1 MAGERRTG
9 FRFLSFFRCCSK
21 LPPLELERAGPEASD
36 EAAETGP
43 TPETEGQLHD
53 VSSSNHEPS
62 TVEADGAVPET
73 EGPLNDTSVAEQQPE
88 AASAAAS
95 RGRSTWKGK
104 GKGGYQDGYGA
115 SRSRA
120 ASLDRGRGRGQCHY
134 GFHCTRVDCWFQH
147 PVGRAIDGW
156 RRAASVDRGKA
167 RGKGH
172 CFDGF
177 ECTRSICRFEH
188 PTGRRRDLMPATS
201 DQRGESSRH
210 RSSRDR
216 EEVVARMDLNPD
228 YCKQLKDGM
237 LYHLSF
243 FLRRYQLLGRI
254 SEQQLEL
261 FSRSAWISRDLT
273 TLQEEIQVELA
284 RLSSLRVE
292 LTEQLLVP
300 ETLLARFMGPGG
312 INLQFLRRTL
322 GVEILVESE
331 QPGASFLRLCGAPDV
346 LETARS
352 ALENHLISFSST
364 QLPFAEV
371 EQAILRE
378 RSQTVHVF
386 VDNSNICIG
395 CQLLPNGFR
404 DFQQRI
410 SIRGFTSMVQG
421 VRKLSRRVVMGS
433 RPSSQRFWAAWKREG
448 YEVCTAHRDP
458 RNREEFVDGRLVGE
472 ALMHV
477 LQPENSGSS
486 QVLVLATGDG
496 NLEGQAPNTAGANF
510 QNLVRTIARRDGWTV
525 EVWCWRSSCHSCY
538 KRMARN
544 GQIRLY
550 FLDGLRKE
558 VTMTAGS
565 KAAPSPSATA
575 GSVVSN
581 EGLEEHQD
589 TCVQCLMA
597 EATHAFNPC
606 NHRILCREC
615 AMETRPHWNTCPLG
629 LCFLCRCPWDDITAS
644 DQTIAI

>member
-1 MAGERRTG
+1 
-9 FRFLSFFRCCSK
+9 
-21 LPPLELERAGPEASD
+21 
-36 EAAETGP
+36 
-43 TPETEGQLHD
+43 
-53 VSSSNHEPS
+53 
-62 TVEADGAVPET
+62 
-73 EGPLNDTSVAEQQPE
+73 
-88 AASAAAS
+88 
-95 RGRSTWKGK
+95 
-104 GKGGYQDGYGA
+104 
-115 SRSRA
+115 
-120 ASLDRGRGRGQCHY
+120 
-134 GFHCTRVDCWFQH
+134 
-147 PVGRAIDGW
+147 
-156 RRAASVDRGKA
+156 
-167 RGKGH
+167 
-172 CFDGF
+172 
-177 ECTRSICRFEH
+177 
-188 PTGRRRDLMPATS
+188 MPATS
-201 DQRGESSRH
+201 QRESSRH
-210 RSSRDR
+210 RSVSRDH
-216 EEVVARMDLNPD
+216 EEVVARMDLDPD

-243 FLRRYQLLGRI
+243 FLRRYQLFGRI

-261 FSRSAWISRDLT
+261 FSRSWQRLDLN

-292 LTEQLLVP
+292 LTEQILVP
-300 ETLLARFMGPGG
+300 ETLLARFMGPEGVH
-312 INLQFLRRTL
+312 LQFLRRSL
-322 GVEILVESE
+322 GVEILVEP
-331 QPGASFLRLCGAPDV
+331 QPASDLRALRALRLCGPPDV
-346 LETARS
+346 LEHARS

-364 QLPFAEV
+364 QQPFAEV
-371 EQAILRE
+371 EQSILQE

-458 RNREEFVDGRLVGE
+458 RTKREEFVDGRLVGE

-477 LQPENSGSS
+477 LQPVGSGSH
-486 QVLVLATGDG
+486 VLVLATGDG

-510 QNLVRTIARRDGWTV
+510 QNLVRTIASRVEGWTV

-538 KRMARN
+538 KRMAWA
-544 GQIRLY
+544 GEIRLY

-558 VTMTAGS
+558 VTMTAG
-565 KAAPSPSATA
+565 KTAPALA
-575 GSVVSN
+575 GSAVPPN
-581 EGLEEHQD
+581 EGLEHED

-597 EATHAFNPC
+597 EATYAFNPC

-615 AMETRPHWNTCPLG
+615 AMETRPHWNTRPLG

-644 DQTIAI
+644 DTIGI